1 MPADKGKPLALTGG
15 EASKKRS
22 KTKYQTTMAN
32 RPLAYTLTEGKTT
45 IETMAEN
52 STSGS
57 SCRTQVCLGH
67 KL

>member
-1 MPADKGKPLALTGG
+1 
-15 EASKKRS
+15 
-22 KTKYQTTMAN
+22 MAN
-32 RPLAYTLTEGKTT
+32 RPLAYTLTDGKTT

>member
-1 MPADKGKPLALTGG
+1 
-15 EASKKRS
+15 
-22 KTKYQTTMAN
+22 MAN
-32 RPLAYTLTEGKTT
+32 RPLAYTLTERKTT

-57 SCRTQVCLGH
+57 SCRTQVCIGH